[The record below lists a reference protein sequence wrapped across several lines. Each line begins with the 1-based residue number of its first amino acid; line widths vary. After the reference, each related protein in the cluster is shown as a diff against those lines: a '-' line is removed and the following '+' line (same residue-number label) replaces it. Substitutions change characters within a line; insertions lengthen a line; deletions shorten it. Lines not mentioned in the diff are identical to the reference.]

1 MLLGR
6 GLGEGCG
13 LKKDK
18 MVYRKR
24 GFLDG
29 GEKVSGKLFG
39 IYMPQTNM
47 YNIYPQLQ
55 EFSIPS
61 IYVKYL
67 WERGACRPLTLLCS
81 TPSVILLFL

>member
-6 GLGEGCG
+6 VLGEGCG

-18 MVYRKR
+18 MFYREREDSGRR
-24 GFLDG
+24 GKGVWEIIWD
-29 GEKVSGKLFG
+29 
-39 IYMPQTNM
+39 IYAQTNM